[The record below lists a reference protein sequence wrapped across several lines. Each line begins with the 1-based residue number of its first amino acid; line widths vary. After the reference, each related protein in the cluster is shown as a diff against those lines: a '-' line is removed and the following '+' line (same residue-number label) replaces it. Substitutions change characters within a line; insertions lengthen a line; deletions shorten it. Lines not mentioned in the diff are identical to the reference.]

1 MNRGMDDHN
10 GGGGFDDVHATGHES
25 VKRVDED
32 FPSLAAAT
40 ASASR
45 HTSASGSGN
54 SIKDPAVNRWAGA
67 VKIGRPTPAIPV
79 NSRPSLPRSPSGGPG
94 GRAGLGGLNRMAER
108 SAPFSQPRQSARLSL
123 RPPTL
128 LPTVTT
134 GAAVADLYDE
144 YRENFFEYGEARN
157 KCLVK
162 AANCYQKG
170 DGCVQSSSR
179 RCTCEHRLTVR

>member
-1 MNRGMDDHN
+1 
-10 GGGGFDDVHATGHES
+10 
-25 VKRVDED
+25 
-32 FPSLAAAT
+32 
-40 ASASR
+40 
-45 HTSASGSGN
+45 
-54 SIKDPAVNRWAGA
+54 
-67 VKIGRPTPAIPV
+67 
-79 NSRPSLPRSPSGGPG
+79 
-94 GRAGLGGLNRMAER
+94 MAER